1 MVDVKIILDKKME
14 IFNNYYNKFKDDNE
28 VNEIELKESLF
39 DVLSWFEI
47 CLNHVNVKKLST
59 KEQQIISAIRYANN
73 KKKHSAQIFN
83 YTLSTKALYTSDD
96 LYPSPDLF
104 SSSFSVFWNDLPL
117 EDSKFKP
124 QYNRYNSILK
134 GKDLYTSLNEIY
146 HIINSYFSVDTKKI
160 TTNVFQK

>member
-28 VNEIELKESLF
+28 VNEIELKECLF
-39 DVLSWFEI
+39 DVLSWLEI

-73 KKKHSAQIFN
+73 MKKHSAQIFN
-83 YTLSTKALYTSDD
+83 YILSTPA
-96 LYPSPDLF
+96 LYPSPDLYPSSDLF
-104 SSSFSVFWNDLPL
+104 PSSFSVFWNDLPL
-117 EDSKFKP
+117 EDSKFKS

-146 HIINSYFSVDTKKI
+146 LIINSYFSVDTKK
-160 TTNVFQK
+160 NSH